1 MRYLTYY
8 TQDKHRIDIF
18 NSWLGKEDIY
28 HDGNLVSSRRSFR
41 GARHEFDVQEG
52 ASTVQYQVNI
62 SLRFPQLIGFDI
74 YRNGSALL
82 LF

>member
-18 NSWLGKEDIY
+18 NTWLGKEDIY
-28 HDGNLVSSRRSFR
+28 HDGQLVSSKRSLW
-41 GARHEFDVQEG
+41 GARHEFEVKEG
-52 ASTVQYQVNI
+52 PSSARYQVNI

-74 YRNGSALL
+74 YRNGNALL

>member
-18 NSWLGKEDIY
+18 NSWLGKEEIFY
-28 HDGNLVSSRRSFR
+28 DGRMVSAKRSFW
-41 GARHEFDVQEG
+41 GARHEFEVQEG
-52 ASTVQYQVNI
+52 AATARYQVNI
-62 SLRFPQLIGFDI
+62 SLRFPQLVGFDI